1 VNYLL
6 DTHAFLWMLSAPE
19 RLGKQAAAV
28 IQNPE
33 RAVFV
38 SAVTSVEIGIKR
50 ALGKLDAPAG
60 LAAEIPARALQ
71 ELPLRYSHGERMVS
85 LPFYHHDLFDRM
97 LIAQAIEEQLT
108 LITGDR
114 KMQPYAVQI
123 LWI

>member
-19 RLGKQAAAV
+19 RLGKEAAAL
-28 IQNPE
+28 IQNPD

-50 ALGKLDAPAG
+50 ALGKLDAPAA
-60 LAAEIPARALQ
+60 LAEEIPARGLQ
-71 ELPLRYSHGERMVS
+71 ELPLRYSHGERMAS
-85 LPFYHHDLFDRM
+85 LPFYHHDPFDRM

-114 KMQPYAVQI
+114 KMRPYSVKI

>member
-6 DTHAFLWMLSAPE
+6 DTHVFLWMLSAPE
-19 RLGKQAAAV
+19 RLGKAATAV
-28 IQNPE
+28 IQNPD

-50 ALGKLDAPAG
+50 ALGKLDAPAE
-60 LAAEIPARALQ
+60 LAAEIPARGLQ
-71 ELPLRYSHGERMVS
+71 ELPLRYSHEERMAS
-85 LPFYHHDLFDRM
+85 LPFYHHDPFDRM
-97 LIAQAIEEQLT
+97 LVAQAIEEQLT

-114 KMQPYAVQI
+114 KMQPYSVEI